1 MINFIVNDIFRQ
13 PPLFL
18 GLIALA
24 GLLLQRASFSDIMKG
39 TVKTI
44 LGVIVLMKAVD
55 IISASMAPLAAA
67 FTKMF
72 AIQGDLG
79 KSAPGMNEF
88 IVQYGS
94 LIVW

>member
-1 MINFIVNDIFRQ
+1 MAVINFIVNDIFRQ

-67 FTKMF
+67 LSNM
-72 AIQGDLG
+72 DL
-79 KSAPGMNEF
+79 
-88 IVQYGS
+88 S
-94 LIVW
+94 LVW